1 MKLESKC
8 SRLAIVDCLKNNLN
22 RIGFSI
28 VWIQAENSDR
38 FYIYIFEGFLNKE
51 RADTIQDCLFES
63 GKMPKDCVCLIKL
76 TYGSPYTFV
85 FRSDYRDYDK
95 GRLQIAIKDSF
106 NNNRYLNNEVEQG
119 SEDFGAAKVKIEFKE
134 LMTLPR
140 YAE

>member
-1 MKLESKC
+1 
-8 SRLAIVDCLKNNLN
+8 
-22 RIGFSI
+22 
-28 VWIQAENSDR
+28 
-38 FYIYIFEGFLNKE
+38 
-51 RADTIQDCLFES
+51 
-63 GKMPKDCVCLIKL
+63 MPKDCVCLIKL

-106 NNNRYLNNEVEQG
+106 NNNIYLNNEVEQG